1 MKKVGNTMYVIEV
14 YKDGEFIGYANGNWD
29 YYNDDTDERFP
40 YTMTS
45 THSENLPQYT
55 LEEADKECKDLKD
68 EFVMYDFIIKE
79 LK

>member
-14 YKDGEFIGYANGNWD
+14 YKDNEFIGYANGNWD
-29 YYNDDTDERFP
+29 YSDTTGERFP

-45 THSENLPQYT
+45 MHPENLPQYT
-55 LEEADKECKDLKD
+55 LEEAEEECKGLRD

>member
-1 MKKVGNTMYVIEV
+1 MYLIEV
-14 YKDGEFIGYANGNWD
+14 YKDNEFIGYSNGNWD
-29 YYNDDTDERFP
+29 YNDNTDERFP

-45 THSENLPQYT
+45 THSKNLPQYT
-55 LEEADKECKDLKD
+55 LEEAEEECKNLRD

>member
-1 MKKVGNTMYVIEV
+1 MYLIEV
-14 YKDGEFIGYANGNWD
+14 YKDNEFIGYSNGNWD
-29 YYNDDTDERFP
+29 YNDNTDERFP

-55 LEEADKECKDLKD
+55 LEEAEEECKNLRD